1 MEELILKNTITMLG
15 VMFAAIIGGFF
26 SLMNLVSSKEQKV
39 SEFRQNWI
47 DSLRESISS
56 YIASLYY
63 LSTLYKHYVEQHSDK
78 KNRFEMT
85 KGVEET
91 YSQVNKM
98 YNDIIFR
105 INDNET
111 KPELKKL
118 NDDFL
123 IALEESRDLFNK
135 NEFKEVKVS
144 CNKIRTHAKPLLKNE
159 WKRVKSGE
167 PAYRYSKYFA
177 ITILAIGMSIFSY
190 SSYKM
195 ISTVLITPSAVE
207 MVTQPKVQEVK
218 PNKSSNADGDKA
230 TAGS

>member
-1 MEELILKNTITMLG
+1 MEELILKNTITVLG

-26 SLMNLVSSKEQKV
+26 SLMSLVSSKEHKV

-63 LSTLYKHYVEQHSDK
+63 LSTLYKHYVEQNPDK
-78 KNRFEMT
+78 KDRFEMT

-105 INDNET
+105 INDNE
-111 KPELKKL
+111 KKSDLKKL

-123 IALEESRDLFNK
+123 VALEESRDLFNK
-135 NEFKEVKVS
+135 NEFNEVKVS
-144 CNKIRTHAKPLLKNE
+144 CNKVRTHAKPLLKNE
-159 WKRVKSGE
+159 WERVKSGE
-167 PAYRYSKYFA
+167 PAYRYSKHFA
-177 ITILAIGMSIFSY
+177 ITILTVGIVIFSY
-190 SSYKM
+190 SSYKLV
-195 ISTVLITPSAVE
+195 STVLAIPNKIEIIEPS
-207 MVTQPKVQEVK
+207 KVQETK
-218 PNKSSNADGDKA
+218 ANKSSNADGDKA
-230 TAGS
+230 AAGS

>member
-1 MEELILKNTITMLG
+1 MEELVLKNTITMLG

-39 SEFRQNWI
+39 SEFRQIWI

-63 LSTLYKHYVEQHSDK
+63 LSMLYKHYIEQHPDK
-78 KNRFEMT
+78 KDRFEMT

-111 KPELKKL
+111 KPALKTL

-123 IALEESRDLFNK
+123 SALEESRALFNENK
-135 NEFKEVKVS
+135 LKEVKVS
-144 CNKIRTHAKPLLKNE
+144 CNKIRAHAKPLLKNE

-167 PAYRYSKYFA
+167 PTYRYSKYFA
-177 ITILAIGMSIFSY
+177 ITILAIGISIFSY

-195 ISTVLITPSAVE
+195 FSTVLASPSSVE
-207 MVTQPKVQEVK
+207 VVPQPEIQEIK
-218 PNKSSNADGDKA
+218 PNKSSDADDDKA
-230 TAGS
+230 ASGS

>member
-1 MEELILKNTITMLG
+1 LEELVLKNTITMLG

-39 SEFRQNWI
+39 SEFRQSWI

-63 LSTLYKHYVEQHSDK
+63 LTTLYKHYAEQHPEK
-78 KNRFEMT
+78 KDRFEMT
-85 KGVEET
+85 KSIEET

-105 INDNET
+105 INDDET
-111 KPELKKL
+111 KPTLKKL
-118 NDDFL
+118 NNDFL
-123 IALEESRDLFNK
+123 LALEESRAIFNNNN
-135 NEFKEVKVS
+135 NEFEEVKDS
-144 CNKIRTHAKPLLKNE
+144 CDKIRAHAKPLLKNE

-167 PAYRYSKYFA
+167 PTYRNSKYFA
-177 ITILAIGMSIFSY
+177 ITILAIGISIFSY

-195 ISTVLITPSAVE
+195 ISTVLVSPSSVE
-207 MVTQPKVQEVK
+207 VVPQP
-218 PNKSSNADGDKA
+218 
-230 TAGS
+230 

>member
-1 MEELILKNTITMLG
+1 MIG
-15 VMFAAIIGGFF
+15 VMFAAIVGGFF

-39 SEFRQNWI
+39 SEFRQDWI
-47 DSLRESISS
+47 NSLRESISS

-63 LSTLYKHYVEQHSDK
+63 LSTLYKHYVEQHPDK

-105 INDNET
+105 INDNEK
-111 KPELKKL
+111 KPHLKKL

-123 IALEESRDLFNK
+123 VALEESRELFNK

-144 CNKIRTHAKPLLKNE
+144 CNKVRNYAKPLLKTE
-159 WKRVKSGE
+159 WERVKSGE

-177 ITILAIGMSIFSY
+177 VIILAIGISIFSY
-190 SSYKM
+190 TSYK
-195 ISTVLITPSAVE
+195 IIGAVLTA
-207 MVTQPKVQEVK
+207 
-218 PNKSSNADGDKA
+218 KSQA
-230 TAGS
+230 